1 MNTKRSMT
9 INCRGNLLDFSKPKI
24 MGILNLTPD
33 SFFDGGNFNS
43 IDHATKQCERMILEG
58 ADFIDIGAVSSK
70 PGANQV
76 KENEELNR
84 LLPVLEK
91 LITEFPEMYFSI
103 DTFRSRVASEALEL
117 GASIINDISAGSFDS
132 EMLAVVGRNKAPYI
146 AMHMQGKPSDMQLNP
161 QYGNLMEEL
170 IFFFSEKIKEAHTA
184 GINDLIIDPGF
195 GFGKTKEH
203 NFDILKNLE
212 DFQNLNTP
220 VLAGISRKS
229 MIYKTLQVD
238 AASALNGTTV
248 LNTIVLS
255 KKAQII
261 RVHDVKEAKECIDLL
276 EALQ

>member
-9 INCRGNLLDFSKPKI
+9 INCRGNLIDFTKPKI

-103 DTFRSRVASEALEL
+103 DTFRSKVASEALEL
-117 GASIINDISAGSFDS
+117 GASIINDISAGGFDS
-132 EMLAVVGRNKAPYI
+132 EMLAVVGRHKAPYI

-161 QYGNLMEEL
+161 QYRNLMEEL

-248 LNTIVLS
+248 LNTIALS

>member
-1 MNTKRSMT
+1 
-9 INCRGNLLDFSKPKI
+9 
-24 MGILNLTPD
+24 
-33 SFFDGGNFNS
+33 
-43 IDHATKQCERMILEG
+43 
-58 ADFIDIGAVSSK
+58 
-70 PGANQV
+70 
-76 KENEELNR
+76 
-84 LLPVLEK
+84 
-91 LITEFPEMYFSI
+91 
-103 DTFRSRVASEALEL
+103 
-117 GASIINDISAGSFDS
+117 
-132 EMLAVVGRNKAPYI
+132 
-146 AMHMQGKPSDMQLNP
+146 MQGKPSDMQLNP
-161 QYGNLMEEL
+161 QYENLMEEL

-220 VLAGISRKS
+220 VLAGIYRKS

-248 LNTIVLS
+248 LNTIALS

>member
-1 MNTKRSMT
+1 M
-9 INCRGNLLDFSKPKI
+9 F
-24 MGILNLTPD
+24 
-33 SFFDGGNFNS
+33 
-43 IDHATKQCERMILEG
+43 
-58 ADFIDIGAVSSK
+58 
-70 PGANQV
+70 
-76 KENEELNR
+76 
-84 LLPVLEK
+84 
-91 LITEFPEMYFSI
+91 FSI
-103 DTFRSRVASEALEL
+103 DTFRSIVASEALEL
-117 GASIINDISAGSFDS
+117 GASIINDISAGGFDS
-132 EMLAVVGRNKAPYI
+132 EMLAVVGRYKAPYI

-248 LNTIVLS
+248 LNTIALY

>member
-9 INCRGNLLDFSKPKI
+9 INCRGNLIDFSKPKI

-43 IDHATKQCERMILEG
+43 IDHATEQCERMILEG
-58 ADFIDIGAVSSK
+58 ADFIDIGAVSPK

-103 DTFRSRVASEALEL
+103 DTFRSKVASEALEL
-117 GASIINDISAGSFDS
+117 GASIINDISAGGFDS
-132 EMLAVVGRNKAPYI
+132 EMLAVVGRHKAPYI

-161 QYGNLMEEL
+161 KYGNLMEEL
-170 IFFFSEKIKEAHTA
+170 IFFFTEKIKEAHTA

-248 LNTIVLS
+248 LNTIALS